1 MNRSISSRFS
11 RLLRPLAVLCLSLML
26 FAIPRPALAGQA
38 NAKHLAADAKWF
50 LHLDFEAAKHTV
62 VYAEVLDAV
71 RAQFPLDDTLK
82 QLKAG
87 IGVNPLTDITGVTVY
102 NTSFE
107 KDVAAVIIY
116 AKVDQDMLQ
125 LAVSN
130 NPDYK
135 QVAYGK
141 HTLHTWTDN
150 NDGKTKVGCFY
161 GDGMILLADKA
172 DTLKMA
178 LDVLDGTKTAGSALV
193 KTPEKGAFLYG
204 AVDLNAIPQVADKNL
219 SQLLSNAVGMTMC
232 AAEREGKVI
241 ATVQLNTKNA
251 ELATQLKKMID
262 GVKAFGE
269 LATKAEHPTV
279 SDLLSK
285 VQVSVDG
292 TSVIGTFEHDSKTIL
307 QTLQKIDEENKAA
320 ARKAAAVPA
329 TPTPA
334 PTKGL

>member
-1 MNRSISSRFS
+1 MKRSIVSRWV
-11 RLLRPLAVLCLSLML
+11 RPAALLCLSLML
-26 FAIPRPALAGQA
+26 FVLPRPALAGEA

-71 RAQFPLDDTLK
+71 RAQYPLDDTLN
-82 QLKAG
+82 QLKAA

-141 HTLHTWTDN
+141 HTLHTWTDA

-161 GDGMILLADKA
+161 GDGMILLGDKA
-172 DTLKMA
+172 ETLKMA
-178 LDVLDGTKTAGSALV
+178 LDVLDGSKTAGSALV
-193 KTPEKGAFLYG
+193 QTPEKGAFLYG

-219 SQLLSNAVGMTMC
+219 SQLLSNAAGITMC
-232 AAEREGKVI
+232 TAEREGKVI
-241 ATVQLNTKNA
+241 ATVQLKTRNA
-251 ELATQLKKMID
+251 QLATQLKKMID

-279 SDLLSK
+279 SDLLGK
-285 VQVSVDG
+285 VQVSVDE
-292 TSVIGTFEHDSKTIL
+292 TSVIGTFEHDAKTIL

-320 ARKAAAVPA
+320 ARKAPPAVPGA
-329 TPTPA
+329 PA
-334 PTKGL
+334 PGSKGL

>member
-1 MNRSISSRFS
+1 MNRLISSLFARKAK
-11 RLLRPLAVLCLSLML
+11 RLALLCLSMLL
-26 FAIPRPALAGQA
+26 FAFPRTALAGQA
-38 NAKHLAADAKWF
+38 NAKHLAADTKWF

-62 VYAEVLDAV
+62 VYAELLDAV
-71 RAQFPLDDTLK
+71 RAQYPLEDTLA

-116 AKVDQDMLQ
+116 AKVDQELLQ

-172 DTLKMA
+172 ETLKA
-178 LDVLDGTKTAGSALV
+178 AVDVLDGTKTAGSALV
-193 KTPEKGAFLYG
+193 KEPANGAFLYG
-204 AVDLNAIPQVADKNL
+204 AVDLNGATQVADKNL
-219 SQLLSNAVGMTMC
+219 SQLMANASGITVC
-232 AAEREGKVI
+232 AAELEGKVI
-241 ATVQLNTKNA
+241 ATVNISTKSA
-251 ELATQLKKMID
+251 ELAGQLKKMID

-269 LATKAEHPTV
+269 LATRAEHPTI
-279 SDLLSK
+279 SDLLGK
-285 VQVSVDG
+285 VQVAVDG
-292 TSVIGTFEHDSKTIL
+292 TSVIGTFEHDAKTL
-307 QTLQKIDEENKAA
+307 LATLQKIDEENKAA
-320 ARKAAAVPA
+320 ARKTPA
-329 TPTPA
+329 TPA

>member
-1 MNRSISSRFS
+1 MNRSNSYLFARKAK
-11 RLLRPLAVLCLSLML
+11 LLALLCLSVML
-26 FAIPRPALAGQA
+26 FGIPRIALAGQA
-38 NAKHLAADAKWF
+38 NAKHLAADTKWF
-50 LHLDFEAAKHTV
+50 LHLDFEAAKKTV

-71 RAQFPLDDTLK
+71 KAQYPLEDTLA

-87 IGVNPLTDITGVTVY
+87 IGVNPLTDVTGVTVY

-116 AKVDQDMLQ
+116 AKVDQELLQ

-172 DTLKMA
+172 ETLKA
-178 LDVLDGTKTAGSALV
+178 AVDVLDGTKTAGSALV
-193 KTPEKGAFLYG
+193 KDPAKGAFLYG
-204 AVDLNAIPQVADKNL
+204 AVDLNGAAQVADKNL
-219 SQLLSNAVGMTMC
+219 SQLMANATGITAC
-232 AAEREGKVI
+232 AAELEGKVI
-241 ATVQLNTKNA
+241 VTVKVSTKSA
-251 ELATQLKKMID
+251 ELAGQLKKMID

-269 LATKAEHPTV
+269 LATRADHPTI
-279 SDLLSK
+279 SDLLTK
-285 VQVSVDG
+285 AQVAVDG
-292 TSVIGTFEHDSKTIL
+292 SSVVGTFEHDAKTL
-307 QTLQKIDEENKAA
+307 LATLQKIDEENKAA
-320 ARKAAAVPA
+320 ARKAPA
-329 TPTPA
+329 TPT
-334 PTKGL
+334 KGL